1 MNIFRFLYRYIRKT
15 NFIVLC
21 IVSMLLFFS
30 LIVGNI
36 ENISKSILEVNN
48 QLTSNHIGI
57 SFNDILKNDEI
68 IELINKIKQ
77 SKNIIIKY
85 YLQSGFDYDVKS
97 EGIFFNGSFNNSYNL
112 LEGRFFTNEDFNTD
126 SNLAVIGKDILKYTK
141 IENNKRY
148 ILRGLDKYEVI
159 GIIGKE
165 DLSSRYDNTILY
177 NLNSILNN
185 NESLNKNTWWI
196 DSLYNSKNE
205 IKEIVTNVVNNE
217 SIQIIDKVEN
227 SPNPLEQAVKL
238 SKTLIMSFIL
248 IILCIFLTLVR
259 SILYWIESISLEI
272 GIRKNYGATNKEV
285 FFNIVTRYI
294 LISIFSMIISLIIQ
308 KLFFKINFLGLL
320 NYQISYIN
328 IMLSISFI
336 IILGVIFIFI
346 AMYKINR
353 IEINKLLK
361 EL

>member
-1 MNIFRFLYRYIRKT
+1 M
-15 NFIVLC
+15 
-21 IVSMLLFFS
+21 
-30 LIVGNI
+30 
-36 ENISKSILEVNN
+36 
-48 QLTSNHIGI
+48 
-57 SFNDILKNDEI
+57 
-68 IELINKIKQ
+68 
-77 SKNIIIKY
+77 
-85 YLQSGFDYDVKS
+85 
-97 EGIFFNGSFNNSYNL
+97 
-112 LEGRFFTNEDFNTD
+112 
-126 SNLAVIGKDILKYTK
+126 
-141 IENNKRY
+141 
-148 ILRGLDKYEVI
+148 
-159 GIIGKE
+159 
-165 DLSSRYDNTILY
+165 
-177 NLNSILNN
+177 
-185 NESLNKNTWWI
+185 
-196 DSLYNSKNE
+196 YNSKNE

-248 IILCIFLTLVR
+248 IILCIFLTLIR

-272 GIRKNYGATNKEV
+272 GIRKNYGATNKKV
-285 FFNIVTRYI
+285 FFNIVIRYI